1 MANTN
6 RTLAEL
12 RAAMIEDMRLNP
24 GLITD
29 AERNRFLNRALLDL
43 SDMQLF
49 DKEVSIAY
57 VAGVIA
63 LPDDF
68 MSVVGLQRSDGIWLK
83 SMPLDSPPTVG
94 ESPFGYV
101 QKADTI
107 ELYPK
112 PTVDGTATLTYIYRL
127 PSLTSDTQQPTIPNG
142 YDDLLIDFAVALCHR
157 KNGNMG
163 IYREYM
169 GTYNLGK
176 DSLQLE
182 LVRKLNTKILTM
194 QNSDTTYR
202 PTTPFDYLIQ

>member
-6 RTLAEL
+6 RTLTEL
-12 RAAMIEDMRLNP
+12 RAAMVEDMRLNP

-29 AERNRFLNRALLDL
+29 TERDRFLNRALLDL

-49 DKEVSIAY
+49 DKDLSIAY
-57 VAGVIA
+57 TAGVIT

-68 MSVVGLQRSDGIWLK
+68 MSVVGIKRTDGIWLK
-83 SMPLDSPPTVG
+83 AMPLDSPPSVG
-94 ESPFGYV
+94 ETPFGYV

-112 PTVDGTATLTYIYRL
+112 PTGNGTVTLTYIYRL
-127 PSLTSDTQQPTIPNG
+127 PKLALAADQPAIPNG

-169 GTYNLGK
+169 GTYNMGK
-176 DSLQLE
+176 GSLQLE
-182 LVRKLNTKILTM
+182 LIRKLNTKILTM
-194 QNSDTTYR
+194 QNSDNTFR
-202 PTTPFDYLIQ
+202 PTTPFDYLIN